1 MQEQKEGV
9 DALIRFLA
17 RNRDLPVV
25 TWAGKSA
32 DLPALRRHLKRLKL
46 EPERLQ
52 PLVERHVDA
61 FNYAWRGLRLPVPWL
76 NLKDVEQYIGVKR
89 ASREVLDG
97 LDAVSEYRRY
107 RRLPAASPKKA
118 ALREELIAYNR
129 DDLRGLVRVVERLKE
144 FTHAGNT

>member
-1 MQEQKEGV
+1 VEHGSRGPDWTVRSQTERPEVTTAEGSTSV
-9 DALIRFLA
+9 GARIAGFCAL
-17 RNRDLPVV
+17 
-25 TWAGKSA
+25 
-32 DLPALRRHLKRLKL
+32 H
-46 EPERLQ
+46 
-52 PLVERHVDA
+52 
-61 FNYAWRGLRLPVPWL
+61 PWL
-76 NLKDVEQYIGVKR
+76 NLKDVERYIGVKR

-144 FTHAGNT
+144 FTHAGKT

>member
-1 MQEQKEGV
+1 MVSPRVLSSLGETI
-9 DALIRFLA
+9 LRSS
-17 RNRDLPVV
+17 PHV
-25 TWAGKSA
+25 TDIGSA
-32 DLPALRRHLKRLKL
+32 CGYRL
-46 EPERLQ
+46 
-52 PLVERHVDA
+52 
-61 FNYAWRGLRLPVPWL
+61 
-76 NLKDVEQYIGVKR
+76 GVKR

-144 FTHAGNT
+144 FTHTGKT